1 METPLE
7 SLRRVFG
14 YGAFRGPQEEI
25 INASMGGDDVVALMP
40 TGAGKSI
47 CFQIPAIALQ
57 QLVVVVSP
65 LIALM
70 KDQVDGLR
78 LQGVRAAMI
87 NSGQNLNENRE
98 VMSALAAGQVN
109 LLYAAP
115 ERLMQS
121 AFLERVSSAGVR
133 IIAIDE
139 AHCISQWGHDFR
151 REYSRLGE
159 LRSRLPDV
167 PMLAL
172 TATATPETMDDI
184 EKQLH
189 LRNPRRFISSFDRP
203 NINYAIVPKQKA
215 ADQIVEFVRSRED
228 DSGIVYAMTRR
239 EVEKITA
246 DLKRAGISAEGYHG
260 GMAASVRSRVQEGFL
275 REDVR
280 VIVATIAFGM
290 GIDKSNVRYVLHA
303 NMPKSIEGYYQET
316 GRAGR
321 DGLPSEAALLYS
333 RADLMRCLSLVSDG
347 DPSYAKV
354 AKQKARLM
362 AEFAESVTCRRKTL
376 LEYFGEKHGGNC
388 GNCDVCVDAPK
399 SDDVTDLA
407 VMLFRCMHDT
417 GQKFGEAYVIKVLV
431 GSRDSR
437 ILELG
442 HDRLS
447 TYGSGAR
454 LDRGQWRNL
463 IRQLMDQGFLRSTG
477 GDFPVLKMEKKCGD
491 VVKELQRVQ
500 GVISAARPS
509 AKARRIHQAI
519 DYDAALFEHLR
530 ALRKAIAAEEN
541 VPSYIVF
548 GDTTLML
555 MAASRPTT
563 LAGLRLLSG
572 VGEAKLSRYGQRFL
586 GAIQEHESRAQE

>member
-1 METPLE
+1 
-7 SLRRVFG
+7 
-14 YGAFRGPQEEI
+14 
-25 INASMGGDDVVALMP
+25 
-40 TGAGKSI
+40 
-47 CFQIPAIALQ
+47 
-57 QLVVVVSP
+57 
-65 LIALM
+65 
-70 KDQVDGLR
+70 
-78 LQGVRAAMI
+78 
-87 NSGQNLNENRE
+87 
-98 VMSALAAGQVN
+98 
-109 LLYAAP
+109 
-115 ERLMQS
+115 
-121 AFLERVSSAGVR
+121 
-133 IIAIDE
+133 
-139 AHCISQWGHDFR
+139 
-151 REYSRLGE
+151 
-159 LRSRLPDV
+159 
-167 PMLAL
+167 
-172 TATATPETMDDI
+172 
-184 EKQLH
+184 
-189 LRNPRRFISSFDRP
+189 
-203 NINYAIVPKQKA
+203 
-215 ADQIVEFVRSRED
+215 
-228 DSGIVYAMTRR
+228 
-239 EVEKITA
+239 
-246 DLKRAGISAEGYHG
+246 
-260 GMAASVRSRVQEGFL
+260 
-275 REDVR
+275 
-280 VIVATIAFGM
+280 
-290 GIDKSNVRYVLHA
+290 
-303 NMPKSIEGYYQET
+303 MPKSIEGYYQET

-407 VMLFRCMHDT
+407 VMLFRCVHDT

-477 GDFPVLKMEKKCGD
+477 GDYPVLKMEKKCGD

-500 GVISAARPS
+500 GVISDAMPS
-509 AKARRIHQAI
+509 AKARRIQQAV